1 VQHYHVDG
9 GKSATAQKM
18 PAAPTPA
25 AALRTKRWLG
35 ATVAGLYAMSVCL
48 ASTAAAQGIPLVRDT
63 ETEKLLKDYSRPI
76 FKAAGL
82 GSHVTMRIVKHDSF
96 NAFVVDGLNVFINT
110 GTLLQAK
117 TPNEVIG
124 VIAHETG
131 HITGG
136 HLAALRTRI
145 ARDQTKALLL
155 MVLGIGAMAAGM
167 GAGGDTAREMGSLGM
182 GVGVA
187 GQEIMMRS
195 MLSERRSQ
203 ESAADQAG
211 LKYLEATRQSG
222 RGMLETFE
230 GFAQQEYVSSTYQD
244 PFVRSHPVA
253 ADRIARLREL
263 VAKSPYVNAKD
274 SPELQARHD
283 LVRAKVSGYLEGQ
296 QAVLNRYPTSDNSLP
311 ARYARAIA
319 RNCSGR
325 CDQAI
330 GEVEALIRE
339 RPENPYFWEVKG
351 TFHYWGGKHREAIAP
366 LRKAL
371 QLAGGN
377 EPLIQM
383 ELAQAMLATEDKGVL
398 DEAIGL
404 LKRAAAA
411 DPGHATTHHLLGTAF
426 ARKGEYPKA
435 ELAAAQAHFAE
446 GNIKEAHRFAKRAVT
461 KLPPG
466 SPDWLRAEDIIK
478 YKQPKEE

>member
-1 VQHYHVDG
+1 MDG
-9 GKSATAQKM
+9 GKSVTAQLR
-18 PAAPTPA
+18 PAAWTPRLR
-25 AALRTKRWLG
+25 LRTSRWLG
-35 ATVAGLYAMSVCL
+35 ATVAGLYAISACL

-82 GSHVTMRIVKHDSF
+82 GSHITMRIVKHESF

-155 MVLGIGAMAAGM
+155 MALGIAGMAAGIA
-167 GAGGDTAREMGSLGM
+167 AGGDSAREAGSLGM
-182 GVGVA
+182 GAGMA

-244 PFVRSHPVA
+244 QFVRSHPVA

-263 VAKSPYVNAKD
+263 VAKSPFVGMKD
-274 SPELQARHD
+274 PPELQLRHD
-283 LVRAKVSGYLEGQ
+283 LVRAKIAGYLESQ
-296 QAVLNRYPTSDNSLP
+296 TVSNRYPASDNSLP

-319 RNCSGR
+319 RNCAGR
-325 CDQAI
+325 CDQAM

-339 RPENPYFWEVKG
+339 KPDNPYFWEIKG
-351 TFHYWGGKHREAIAP
+351 TFHYWGGKHREAIPP

-371 QLAGGN
+371 QLAGGS
-377 EPLIQM
+377 EPLIQV
-383 ELAQAMLATEDKGVL
+383 ELAQAMLATEDKGIL
-398 DEAIGL
+398 EEAIGL

-426 ARKGEYPKA
+426 ARKGEYPQA

-446 GNIKEAHRFAKRAVT
+446 GNVKEAHRFAKRAVT
-461 KLPPG
+461 KLAPG
-466 SPDWLRAEDIIK
+466 SPEWLRAEDIIK